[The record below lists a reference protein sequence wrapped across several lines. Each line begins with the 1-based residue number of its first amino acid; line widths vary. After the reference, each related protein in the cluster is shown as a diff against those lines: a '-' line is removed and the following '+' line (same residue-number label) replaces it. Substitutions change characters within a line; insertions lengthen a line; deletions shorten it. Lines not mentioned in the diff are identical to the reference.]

1 MTTTATPAGG
11 DTSPP
16 GTSATS
22 TSAAGASAAGNS
34 GPSTPRELRRV
45 RAASFAG
52 TTIEF
57 YDFFIYGTAAAL
69 VFPTVFFPALG
80 SGAAL
85 VASFATFG
93 VGFVARPVGSIFF
106 GHFGDRIGRKQ
117 SLISTLLIMGAAT
130 VLMGLIPPA
139 AQIGVA
145 APIILVTLRFLQ
157 GFAVGGEWAG
167 AALLT
172 AEYAPKDKRGLY
184 GAFPQLGTP
193 AGMFLAN
200 ATFLVSAL
208 VAGDSSEAFLS
219 YGWRIPFVASA
230 LLIAIGLWVR
240 LSIAETPAFIQAQ
253 AAAEEALKREAEA
266 GEAGA
271 AGGAGAEDADAG
283 EAGSRKSRERSPFI
297 DVFRFQARE
306 VLLASGCLVMLFAFF
321 HTSTSFLTSY
331 ASDPEG
337 IGLPR
342 TVVLAINMLAA
353 VVLGVT
359 VVLAGWLSDRF
370 GRRRLLIFGFA
381 TGTVWAL
388 FIFPVISIGT
398 GAAFALAQCLTLL
411 FYACAYGPLG
421 SYLPELFKPRY
432 RYTGA
437 GLGYNIGGILGG
449 GIVPIVASAIS
460 ATYGGTGI
468 GLLLSATGVISLVC
482 AWLLQETRGQALDH
496 EEPAEAP
503 LSQEAVPA
511 GV

>member
-16 GTSATS
+16 GTSA
-22 TSAAGASAAGNS
+22 AGASAAGTSAVGS
-34 GPSTPRELRRV
+34 GGKPTPRELRRV

-57 YDFFIYGTAAAL
+57 YDFFIYGTAVAL

-266 GEAGA
+266 GD
-271 AGGAGAEDADAG
+271 AGGAG
-283 EAGSRKSRERSPFI
+283 EAGARKSRERSPFI

-496 EEPAEAP
+496 EEPAEASLAKEP
-503 LSQEAVPA
+503 VPA

>member
-1 MTTTATPAGG
+1 MTTTSTPAGSE
-11 DTSPP
+11 TSPP
-16 GTSATS
+16 GTSATG
-22 TSAAGASAAGNS
+22 TSAAGTSAVGS
-34 GPSTPRELRRV
+34 GGKPTPRELRRV

-117 SLISTLLIMGAAT
+117 SLISTLLIMGVAT

-266 GEAGA
+266 GD
-271 AGGAGAEDADAG
+271 AGGAG
-283 EAGSRKSRERSPFI
+283 EAGARKSRERSPFI
-297 DVFRFQARE
+297 DVLRFQARE

-421 SYLPELFKPRY
+421 SYLPELFKSRY

-449 GIVPIVASAIS
+449 GIVPILASAIS

-496 EEPAEAP
+496 EEPAEASLVKEP
-503 LSQEAVPA
+503 VPV

>member
-16 GTSATS
+16 GTSAAG
-22 TSAAGASAAGNS
+22 TSAAGTSAVGS
-34 GPSTPRELRRV
+34 GGPPTPRELRRV

-139 AQIGVA
+139 AQIGIA

-266 GEAGA
+266 GD
-271 AGGAGAEDADAG
+271 AGGAG
-283 EAGSRKSRERSPFI
+283 EAGARKSRERSPFI
-297 DVFRFQARE
+297 DVLRFQARE

-359 VVLAGWLSDRF
+359 VVLAGS
-370 GRRRLLIFGFA
+370 
-381 TGTVWAL
+381 V
-388 FIFPVISIGT
+388 
-398 GAAFALAQCLTLL
+398 
-411 FYACAYGPLG
+411 
-421 SYLPELFKPRY
+421 SYTHLR
-432 RYTGA
+432 A
-437 GLGYNIGGILGG
+437 H
-449 GIVPIVASAIS
+449 
-460 ATYGGTGI
+460 
-468 GLLLSATGVISLVC
+468 
-482 AWLLQETRGQALDH
+482 ET
-496 EEPAEAP
+496 
-503 LSQEAVPA
+503 S
-511 GV
+511 

>member
-16 GTSATS
+16 GTSAAG
-22 TSAAGASAAGNS
+22 TSAAGTSAVGS
-34 GPSTPRELRRV
+34 GGPPTPRELRRV

-139 AQIGVA
+139 AQIGIA

-266 GEAGA
+266 GD
-271 AGGAGAEDADAG
+271 AGGAG
-283 EAGSRKSRERSPFI
+283 EAGARKSRERSPFI
-297 DVFRFQARE
+297 DVLRFQARE

-321 HTSTSFLTSY
+321 HTSTSFLPSY

-449 GIVPIVASAIS
+449 GIVPILASAIS

-496 EEPAEAP
+496 EEPAEASLAKEP
-503 LSQEAVPA
+503 VPV

>member
-1 MTTTATPAGG
+1 MTTTSTPAGSE
-11 DTSPP
+11 TSPP
-16 GTSATS
+16 GTSAAG
-22 TSAAGASAAGNS
+22 TSAVGS
-34 GPSTPRELRRV
+34 GRKPTPRELRRV

-85 VASFATFG
+85 MASFATFG

-117 SLISTLLIMGAAT
+117 SLISTLLIMGVAT

-266 GEAGA
+266 GD
-271 AGGAGAEDADAG
+271 AGGAG
-283 EAGSRKSRERSPFI
+283 EAGARKSRERSPFI
-297 DVFRFQARE
+297 DVLRFQARE

-411 FYACAYGPLG
+411 FYA
-421 SYLPELFKPRY
+421 
-432 RYTGA
+432 
-437 GLGYNIGGILGG
+437 
-449 GIVPIVASAIS
+449 
-460 ATYGGTGI
+460 
-468 GLLLSATGVISLVC
+468 
-482 AWLLQETRGQALDH
+482 
-496 EEPAEAP
+496 
-503 LSQEAVPA
+503 
-511 GV
+511 

>member
-16 GTSATS
+16 GTSATG
-22 TSAAGASAAGNS
+22 TSAAGTSAVGS
-34 GPSTPRELRRV
+34 GGKPTPRELRRV

-117 SLISTLLIMGAAT
+117 SLISTLLIMGVAT

-266 GEAGA
+266 GD
-271 AGGAGAEDADAG
+271 AGGAG
-283 EAGSRKSRERSPFI
+283 EAGARKSRERSPFI
-297 DVFRFQARE
+297 DVLRFQARE

-449 GIVPIVASAIS
+449 GIVPILASAIS

-496 EEPAEAP
+496 EEPAEASLAKEP
-503 LSQEAVPA
+503 VPA

>member
-1 MTTTATPAGG
+1 MTTTSTPAGSE
-11 DTSPP
+11 TSPP
-16 GTSATS
+16 GTSAAG
-22 TSAAGASAAGNS
+22 TSAVGS
-34 GPSTPRELRRV
+34 GRKPTQRELRRV

-117 SLISTLLIMGAAT
+117 SLISTLLIMGVAT

-208 VAGDSSEAFLS
+208 VAGDSSEAFLT

-266 GEAGA
+266 GD
-271 AGGAGAEDADAG
+271 AGGAGG
-283 EAGSRKSRERSPFI
+283 AGSRKSRERSPFI

-388 FIFPVISIGT
+388 FIFPVLSIGT

-411 FYACAYGPLG
+411 FYAFAYGPLG

-449 GIVPIVASAIS
+449 GIVPILASAIS

-503 LSQEAVPA
+503 LTKEAVPA

>member
-16 GTSATS
+16 GTSAVG
-22 TSAAGASAAGNS
+22 TSAVGS
-34 GPSTPRELRRV
+34 GGKPTPRELRRV

-117 SLISTLLIMGAAT
+117 SLISTLLIMGVAT

-266 GEAGA
+266 GD
-271 AGGAGAEDADAG
+271 AGGAG
-283 EAGSRKSRERSPFI
+283 EAGARKSRERSPFI
-297 DVFRFQARE
+297 DVLRFQARE

-449 GIVPIVASAIS
+449 GIVPILASAIS

-496 EEPAEAP
+496 EEPAEASLAKEP
-503 LSQEAVPA
+503 VPVAV
-511 GV
+511 